1 MICSANIDGTYGPG
15 IAYQSRNKPW
25 QPPAGLEY
33 ESYMGSRLILP
44 VFILTFLGHG
54 MRKNGNKILGR

>member
-1 MICSANIDGTYGPG
+1 MVRG
-15 IAYQSRNKPW
+15 IALQSRNKPW
-25 QPPAGLEY
+25 QPPAGLEH
-33 ESYMGSRLILP
+33 ESYMCSRLILP